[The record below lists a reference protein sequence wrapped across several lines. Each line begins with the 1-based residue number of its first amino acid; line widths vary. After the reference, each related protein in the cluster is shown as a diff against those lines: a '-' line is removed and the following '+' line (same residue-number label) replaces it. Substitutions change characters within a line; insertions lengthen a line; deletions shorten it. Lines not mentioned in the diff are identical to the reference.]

1 VKVEQVEELKLGLEV
16 DLQKVKVKHVEEGS
30 RKYIEVEIVDYI
42 YNQRVQKYLD
52 YC

>member
-1 VKVEQVEELKLGLEV
+1 MKVEQVEKLKLGL

-30 RKYIEVEIVDYI
+30 RKDIEVEIVDYI
-42 YNQRVQKYLD
+42 SNQRVQKYLD